1 MSENNPKQTRK
12 DLYKNNKRN
21 KLYVALAIVGGV
33 LLSFVLLYQFFYGSG
48 EEAPASLATKGQT
61 NEQSV
66 SSTKSSDSSAASDSS
81 KSKNSKKDSTAADSS
96 AKKTETKAVAS
107 TDSNVEKAYT
117 GDWAPVGTTQ
127 TGEHVT
133 NYDDGSADRT
143 EIKQAT
149 AAATGIN
156 ASEMVEWW
164 VGNAGDQQVTT
175 TVSDKAKAKID
186 RVTLSWIDG
195 KGWQVTQIEEL
206 KEIP

>member
-12 DLYKNNKRN
+12 DLYRNNKRN
-21 KLYVALAIVGGV
+21 TLYVALAVVGGI
-33 LLSFVLLYQFFYGSG
+33 LLSLVLLYQFFYGSG
-48 EEAPASLATKGQT
+48 EEAPASLATNGQT
-61 NEQSV
+61 NEQSMI
-66 SSTKSSDSSAASDSS
+66 TKSSDSSAASDSS
-81 KSKNSKKDSTAADSS
+81 KSKSSKKKSTAKDS
-96 AKKTETKAVAS
+96 AGKEAETKEVAS
-107 TDSNVEKAYT
+107 ADDNVEKAYT
-117 GDWAPVGTTQ
+117 GDWEPVGTSQ

-149 AAATGIN
+149 AAATGID

-175 TVSDKAKAKID
+175 TVSDKAKSKIA

-195 KGWQVTQIEEL
+195 EGWQVTQIEEL

>member
-21 KLYVALAIVGGV
+21 TLYVALAIVGGI
-33 LLSFVLLYQFFYGSG
+33 LLSLVLLYQFFYGSG
-48 EEAPASLATKGQT
+48 EEAPASLATNGQT
-61 NEQSV
+61 NEQSMI
-66 SSTKSSDSSAASDSS
+66 TKSSDSSSASDSS

-96 AKKTETKAVAS
+96 DKGTEKKAVAS

-117 GDWAPVGTTQ
+117 GDWEPVGTSQ

-156 ASEMVEWW
+156 ASEIVEWW

-175 TVSDKAKAKID
+175 TVSDKAKSKIA